1 MKIFTSKLLFSCI
14 TMNKILSTFI
24 FLIVLVS
31 LVYLAGPAPKKLE
44 VDPSVQALMDPT
56 NFNPNYVAEAVEQ
69 HEANLDIKPG
79 NESQLYWADSASKKT
94 PFVLLYL
101 HGFSACPEE
110 GQPIYLNFAKRYKM
124 NAYAPLLAEHGLVE
138 DEPMLHFTAEK
149 YLESAKQALRLAH
162 LMGDSVIVMSTSTGS
177 TAALFL
183 ASGQNNIHSLICYSP
198 NVAIYDPK
206 SKLLAG
212 PWGLEIARKVKAS
225 NYHTWEAPGEAAQYW
240 HLKYRLES
248 LVELQRLVEATMTE
262 ATFQRVKVPTF
273 IAYYYKNEV
282 EQDHVVS
289 VPRLLEMY
297 QQLGSPIKKKVAL
310 PNISKHALA
319 SQYFSKDLGSVSRE
333 TFLFADDL
341 LRLSPA
347 Q

>member
-1 MKIFTSKLLFSCI
+1 MKKNLIIFVSLTV
-14 TMNKILSTFI
+14 FI
-24 FLIVLVS
+24 S
-31 LVYLAGPAPKKLE
+31 LVYVAGPTPKKLT
-44 VDPSVQALMDPT
+44 VDPTAQALMDPT
-56 NFNPNYVAEAVEQ
+56 NFNPNYVAEAIEQ

-79 NESQLYWADSASKKT
+79 NESQLYWADSAGKKS

-110 GQPIYLNFAKRYKM
+110 GQPIYLNFAKHYKM
-124 NAYAPLLAEHGLVE
+124 NAYAPLLAGHGLEE
-138 DEPMLHFTAEK
+138 DEPMLQFTAEK
-149 YLESAKQALRLAH
+149 YLESAKQALRLAR

-206 SKLLAG
+206 SKLLTK
-212 PWGLEIARKVKAS
+212 PWGLEIARKVKS
-225 NYHTWEAPGEAAQYW
+225 SKYHTWEAPAEAAQYW

-282 EQDHVVS
+282 EQDHVIS
-289 VPRLLEMY
+289 VPRLVKMY
-297 QQLGSPIKKKVAL
+297 QQLGSAIKKKVAL
-310 PNISKHALA
+310 PTVGKHALA
-319 SQYFSKDLGSVSRE
+319 SQYFSKDLASVSRE

-341 LRLSPA
+341 LHLPPA